1 MARGGA
7 EDIDDALKL
16 KDQEDREKEIEL
28 KDARMAAN
36 LDSDGENFD
45 DKEKAAKDAKE
56 AEKKKKSMTKP
67 RKRRRG
73 FNQSHR
79 AVAKTVGRSKTVN
92 HAIAV
97 DLRSSRWWCRA
108 LHRYLHVGRTAS
120 DGDDHSRRLGVG
132 LGDVVHSNH
141 RPSWFRIDD
150 GRRRQSR
157 FQDCHPRESEIRVH
171 VRPLVALTSSGHLSD
186 DVRRAIQEEKN
197 ARIERNSPLEAK
209 KASGK

>member
-1 MARGGA
+1 M
-7 EDIDDALKL
+7 
-16 KDQEDREKEIEL
+16 
-28 KDARMAAN
+28 
-36 LDSDGENFD
+36 
-45 DKEKAAKDAKE
+45 
-56 AEKKKKSMTKP
+56 
-67 RKRRRG
+67 G

-120 DGDDHSRRLGVG
+120 DGDDHSRRLGVW

-171 VRPLVALTSSGHLSD
+171 VRPLVALTSSGHLSG
-186 DVRRAIQEEKN
+186 RRAKSHPRRKERSNRSATRRRGEES
-197 ARIERNSPLEAK
+197 ERGNERPT
-209 KASGK
+209 GRG